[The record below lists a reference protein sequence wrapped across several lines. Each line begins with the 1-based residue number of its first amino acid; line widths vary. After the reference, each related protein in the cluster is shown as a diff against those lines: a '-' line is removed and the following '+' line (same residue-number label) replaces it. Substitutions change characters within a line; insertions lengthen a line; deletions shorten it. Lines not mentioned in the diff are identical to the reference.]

1 MKTTQ
6 KLSKKDVKKMKKSI
20 KDLGKLDK
28 LSKKYQKNLKDL
40 NKMSE
45 KIIKR
50 KKIDI
55 EEGIEMIDIMCE
67 LEDLSKKLKKKSTID
82 F

>member
-6 KLSKKDVKKMKKSI
+6 KLSKKDVKKMKKSM

-28 LSKKYQKNLKDL
+28 LSKKYQKNLNDL
-40 NKMSE
+40 SKMSK

-55 EEGIEMIDIMCE
+55 EQGIEFVDIMCE
-67 LEDLSKKLKKKSTID
+67 LEDLARKIKKESTIE

>member
-6 KLSKKDVKKMKKSI
+6 KLSKKDVKEMKKSI

-28 LSKKYQKNLKDL
+28 LSKKYQKNLKNL
-40 NKMSE
+40 TKISE
-45 KIIKR
+45 KVLKR

-55 EEGIEMIDIMCE
+55 EEGIEMVDIMCE
-67 LEDLSKKLKKKSTID
+67 LEDLGKKLKKESTID